1 MNTSNVKIAADWEQL
16 MYVSSQKRIRPVQML
31 LQEISTLQR
40 TVKLLKA
47 DIEHMK
53 DQQRQLE
60 TKRPAALVI
69 PEEEKEEISTWW
81 WS

>member
-1 MNTSNVKIAADWEQL
+1 MNTTNVKIAADWEQL

-60 TKRPAALVI
+60 AKRPSALVI
-69 PEEEKEEISTWW
+69 PEEKEEISTWW